1 MSGSAY
7 RIAGI
12 VAISLLLH
20 VVLYATLAK
29 WWSHA
34 RTSGDQ

>member
-1 MSGSAY
+1 MDPRNISDDEREMSGSAY

-20 VVLYATLAK
+20 AVL
-29 WWSHA
+29 
-34 RTSGDQ
+34 